1 MRKQRFIHIY
11 KKHKGQKRPVI
22 TVALNLDLSDGDIS
36 GVGMGFSYCSID
48 DHPSKKTGRMIASS
62 RANKAIETHNTLT
75 KKNPAYQRIMT
86 GRGTQYKN
94 KKHIINE
101 NGEPVKEG
109 HTHYLYFPVSLD
121 NLDFGSV
128 KMPEK
133 EEVVSRIILALS
145 NIKKFNQL

>member
-22 TVALNLDLSDGDIS
+22 TVALNLDLSGDDIS
-36 GVGMGFSYCSID
+36 GIGMGFSYCSED

-62 RANKAIETHNTLT
+62 RANKAIESHNALAE
-75 KKNPAYQRIMT
+75 KNPAYQRLMT

-94 KKHIINE
+94 KKYMMNE
-101 NGEPVKEG
+101 NAEPVKEG
-109 HTHYLYFPVSLD
+109 HTHYLYFPASLD
-121 NLDFGSV
+121 KLDFDSV